1 MVEAYSIVVAAK
13 EQVSSDLAGE
23 AVILDVKSGMYYGLN
38 EVGASI
44 WNLIQEPK
52 TVSEIRDAIVA
63 EYEIEPEVCDR
74 DLKALLQQL
83 EASGLIEVRNE
94 TAV

>member
-1 MVEAYSIVVAAK
+1 MVEVYSIVVAAK

-23 AVILDVKSGMYYGLN
+23 AVILDFKSGVYYGLN
-38 EVGASI
+38 EVGARI
-44 WNLIQEPK
+44 WNLIQQPK

-83 EASGLIEVRNE
+83 EASGLIEVSNE
-94 TAV
+94 TGV

>member
-1 MVEAYSIVVAAK
+1 MVEVYSIVVAAK

-23 AVILDVKSGMYYGLN
+23 AVILDFKSGVYYGLN
-38 EVGASI
+38 EVGARI
-44 WNLIQEPK
+44 WNLIQQPK

-83 EASGLIEVRNE
+83 EASGLIEVSNE
-94 TAV
+94 TAL

>member
-23 AVILDVKSGMYYGLN
+23 AVILDVKSGVYYGLN
-38 EVGASI
+38 EVGARL
-44 WNLIQEPK
+44 WNLIQQPK

-63 EYEIEPEVCDR
+63 EYEIEPELCDR